1 VGARGLNS
9 IKGTSCFLEQETI
22 PSLLNTGWFENRFEF
37 DLHKQNLLISQSN
50 SYDSVTVFSNLLI
63 LWQCCLYSYTIFL
76 LVFRKKSWACFT
88 PLSNWFWLAIICS
101 QCIIWLLNLLNESS
115 SYSIHHML
123 NNGQWHHGLFKY
135 QHVYIAVFALYSVVK
150 FWLHSALLMFPAFI
164 VQYSEL

>member
-1 VGARGLNS
+1 MPEVWTPLKAPVVSLNKKLYPHCSILVGL
-9 IKGTSCFLEQETI
+9 GTYL
-22 PSLLNTGWFENRFEF
+22 SLIY
-37 DLHKQNLLISQSN
+37 ISKIYWYHNQTL
-50 SYDSVTVFSNLLI
+50 YDWVTVFYNLLI
-63 LWQCCLYSYTIFL
+63 LWQSCLYRYTIFL
-76 LVFRKKSWACFT
+76 FVFRKKSWACFT

-123 NNGQWHHGLFKY
+123 NNRQWHHGLFKY